1 MQEKTVMQENIVEII
16 IYLMSELR
24 NNHAI
29 NERTVNTL
37 STRGYS
43 QTEISTAFS
52 WVADRTSM
60 RDFVSTALE
69 GNPLSFRVLHEFEK
83 MFVSPEILGYFLQLM
98 QLGVISHDQ
107 REEILDRCIISGMQP
122 IDLTSAKKIVAD
134 VLFSSATYTTPSRRI
149 FLHPSD
155 AIH

>member
-1 MQEKTVMQENIVEII
+1 MQENIVEII
-16 IYLMSELR
+16 VYLMSELR

-29 NERTVNTL
+29 NERTVHTL
-37 STRGYS
+37 SKRGYS

-83 MFVSPEILGYFLQLM
+83 MFISAEVLGYLVHLTQLS
-98 QLGVISHDQ
+98 VISHDQ
-107 REEILDRCIISGMQP
+107 REEIIDRCIVTGLQP
-122 IDLTSAKKIVAD
+122 IDLAIVKKIVAE
-134 VLFSSATYTTPSRRI
+134 VLFSSATYTTPGRRI
-149 FLHPSD
+149 FLHPTD
-155 AIH
+155 VIH

>member
-1 MQEKTVMQENIVEII
+1 MHEHIVEII

-29 NERTVNTL
+29 NERTVHTL
-37 STRGYS
+37 SKRGYS

-69 GNPLSFRVLHEFEK
+69 GHPLSFRVLHEFEK
-83 MFVSPEILGYFLQLM
+83 MFISPEVLGYFVQLT

-107 REEILDRCIISGMQP
+107 REEIIDRCIISGLQP
-122 IDLTSAKKIVAD
+122 IDIAEAKKIVAE
-134 VLFSSATYTTPSRRI
+134 VLFSSATYTTPGRRI
-149 FLHPSD
+149 FLQPTD
-155 AIH
+155 LIH